1 VEDQV
6 TMSEEMRNFM
16 SESGYATTTDLVP
29 DNKVHRFMLEGDKKA
44 APSGTYKLKI
54 EGNFA
59 VGWFRSHK
67 DGVTHGWHSKK
78 AAGPVDRTWIAES
91 RRDEAAERLAA
102 AKKAASIWAAS
113 GVAGAHTYLTRKGV
127 AAYGLRAYKGA
138 LVVPVRNSLRQLC
151 SLQFIDAEG
160 KKRFLKDGQKQGC
173 YHAIGPMPDDLI
185 YIAEGYATGASIHA
199 ATGAP
204 VAIAFDAGNLMSVG
218 VALRKVFPDIK
229 IIFASDADNVGV
241 VKATAAAAAVKGEIR
256 VAVVALPLTDFNDV
270 RDLVEIR
277 RQLI

>member
-1 VEDQV
+1 
-6 TMSEEMRNFM
+6 MSEEMRNFM
-16 SESGYATTTDLVP
+16 CESGYATTTDLVP
-29 DNKVHRFMLEGDKKA
+29 DNRVHRFMMEGDKKS

-78 AAGPVDRTWIAES
+78 AAGPVDRTWIAAA
-91 RRDEAAERLAA
+91 RRDEAAARQAA
-102 AKKAASIWAAS
+102 AKKAASIWRGSAP
-113 GVAGAHTYLTRKGV
+113 VAVHAYLKRKGI
-127 AAYGLRAYKGA
+127 AAYGLRSYKGA
-138 LVVPVRNSLRQLC
+138 LVVPVRNSLRQIC

-185 YIAEGYATGASIHA
+185 YIAEGYATGASVHA

-204 VAIAFDAGNLMSVG
+204 VAVAFDAGNLMAVG
-218 VALRKVFPDIK
+218 MALRKVFPDIK
-229 IIFASDADNVGV
+229 IVFAADADNVGV
-241 VKATAAAAAVKGEIR
+241 AKATAAAAAVKGEIR

-270 RDLVEIR
+270 RDLEEIR
-277 RQLI
+277 RQLCSPC